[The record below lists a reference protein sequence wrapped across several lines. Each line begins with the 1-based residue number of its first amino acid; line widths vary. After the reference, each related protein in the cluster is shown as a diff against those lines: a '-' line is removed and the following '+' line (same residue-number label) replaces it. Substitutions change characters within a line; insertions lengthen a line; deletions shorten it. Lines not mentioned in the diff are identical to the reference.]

1 MCELNQKV
9 IYQKHY
15 LLPDDM
21 DLFQYFKSRN
31 VDSRLFQDKGII
43 YIVMLN
49 GELFEYNC
57 VASLI
62 FEGIKMHKSEEEII
76 DNIAEIFSV
85 EKSQVEQDYIF
96 FVKDMLNNQI
106 LVER

>member
-1 MCELNQKV
+1 
-9 IYQKHY
+9 
-15 LLPDDM
+15 
-21 DLFQYFKSRN
+21 
-31 VDSRLFQDKGII
+31 
-43 YIVMLN
+43 
-49 GELFEYNC
+49 
-57 VASLI
+57 
-62 FEGIKMHKSEEEII
+62 MHKSEEEII